1 MDSDKTGITCI
12 VTIHGIGF
20 QQPPGEGVAGYADD
34 LHAHLC
40 RELNQI
46 ENVLLSE
53 VKALSNEPHFQQ
65 VELSCEMEVRQ
76 EAAEECFAQL
86 LFRLERLGV

>member
-1 MDSDKTGITCI
+1 MKPCRQHKEPKLSHTTLQDRGVRTAL
-12 VTIHGIGF
+12 
-20 QQPPGEGVAGYADD
+20 GE
-34 LHAHLC
+34 
-40 RELNQI
+40 
-46 ENVLLSE
+46 E